1 MEFLIKLLLILI
13 SGSALV
19 FLLICLYI
27 INQGNAKFELLKNQ
41 RSPFSLAALTKESA
55 KFETIIPFINS
66 GSQDGTI
73 TDFFPR
79 HLLPQEQFD
88 KVKVETFLS
97 RTTAERSDGYWE
109 AIIVPKKSG
118 ETIKLTVV
126 FTAKDGD
133 ILSALKEM
141 VDMPISFVCHIVSR
155 GEWYLQKYDI
165 VMTRKEIAQELD
177 KLSRALK
184 EAN

>member
-1 MEFLIKLLLILI
+1 MEFLIKILLILI
-13 SGSALV
+13 SGSTLV
-19 FLLICLYI
+19 VLLLCLYI
-27 INQGNAKFELLKNQ
+27 VNQGNAKFELLKNQ
-41 RSPFSLAALTKESA
+41 RSQFNLVSLTKESA
-55 KFETIIPFINS
+55 NFEVSIPFVNS

-79 HLLPQEQFD
+79 HLLPEEQFD
-88 KVKVETFLS
+88 KVKVETFLA

-109 AIIVPKKSG
+109 AIIIPKKSG

-133 ILSALKEM
+133 ILAALKEM

-155 GEWYLQKYDI
+155 GDWYLQKYDI
-165 VMTRKEIAQELD
+165 VMPRKEIAQELN

-184 EAN
+184 EAT